1 MALTTIIPSIGL
13 TAMLRFCLLNLD
25 RALQEIEEPD
35 NQIVV
40 VDNSSPEPYQESDLG
55 IENVEILRMDR
66 KRSFAHACNR
76 GAAQAPNDLLL
87 FLNND
92 VLLAPG
98 SLLDMVQTLEDQTAG
113 ICGARLVFPDN
124 TIQHCGIR
132 FNSGSPGP
140 HHYLSRR
147 PTGSVSRAI
156 REFQAVTGA
165 ALLIRGDLFAQ
176 LNGFD
181 EVYPF
186 AFEDVDLCL
195 RARALGARV
204 TCSQKVD
211 SIHFESMTPGRFEYE
226 KMSQVIFEDRWKN
239 RYSIDD
245 FSEYDQ

>member
-1 MALTTIIPSIGL
+1 MALTTVIPSLGL
-13 TAMLRFCLLNLD
+13 TAMLRFCLLNLE
-25 RALQEIEEPD
+25 RVLQEIEEPG
-35 NQIVV
+35 NRIVV
-40 VDNSSPEPYQESDLG
+40 VDNASLQPYQKSDLG
-55 IENVEILRMDR
+55 IETLDILRMDR

-76 GAAQAPNDLLL
+76 GAALAPNDLLL

-98 SLLDMVQTLEDQTAG
+98 SLVDMIQTLDEQAAG

-132 FNSGSPGP
+132 FKSGSPGP

-147 PTGSVSRAI
+147 PTGSVSRAV

-165 ALLIRGDLFAQ
+165 ALLIRGDLFTQ
-176 LNGFD
+176 LDGFD

-195 RARALGARV
+195 RARSLGVRV

-211 SIHFESMTPGRFEYE
+211 SIHFEYMTPGRFEYE
-226 KMSQVIFEDRWKN
+226 KASQVIFEHRWKN
-239 RYSIDD
+239 RYAIDD
-245 FSEYDQ
+245 LSEYDQ